1 MALLSCP
8 SLMPA
13 KGAPTHLVVLLHGY
27 GADGDDLIGLAPHW
41 QARLP
46 TTAFVA
52 PHAPDR
58 VPGAPNGFQWFAL
71 TNRDPHEMH
80 HGVAS
85 AAAVLSDFIAAELKR
100 LNIPPKN
107 LALAGFSQG
116 TMVALHVG
124 LKGGPVSPACIVGFS
139 GLLAAAPPPGEM
151 PVLLTHGAADQVIP
165 ASAMLEAANGLA
177 AAGHSVQWHLAL
189 NMGHSID
196 QAGLEMAGEFIELA
210 FAGKLARP
218 GPLHSLLR

>member
-1 MALLSCP
+1 
-8 SLMPA
+8 MPA
-13 KGAPTHLVVLLHGY
+13 KVEPTHLVVLLHGY

-46 TTAFVA
+46 SAAFVA

-58 VPGAPNGFQWFAL
+58 VPGAPNSFQWFAL

-80 HGVAS
+80 YGVESAS
-85 AAAVLSDFIAAELKR
+85 ASLSGFIASELKR

-107 LALAGFSQG
+107 LALVGFSQG
-116 TMVALHVG
+116 AMVALQLG
-124 LKGGPVSPACIVGFS
+124 LKGGAVTPACIVGFS
-139 GLLAAAPPPGEM
+139 GLLAVSPPPGEM

-196 QAGLEMAGEFIELA
+196 QAGLEMAGEFIEMA